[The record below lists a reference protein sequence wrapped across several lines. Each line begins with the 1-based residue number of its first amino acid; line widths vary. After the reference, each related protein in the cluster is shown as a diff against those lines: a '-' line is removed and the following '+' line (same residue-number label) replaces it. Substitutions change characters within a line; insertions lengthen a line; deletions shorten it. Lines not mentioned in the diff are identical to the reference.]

1 MRPVNLIP
9 TDERPGHRKP
19 LRGGPLA
26 YVVLAALAAVLIG
39 VTALVVTNSQIS
51 DREGDIASLEA
62 EKATV
67 EARAQALDAYTQFHL
82 VQEQRLATITSLAD
96 SRFDWERVM
105 RELALI
111 LPDDVWL
118 TNLTGTARPDA
129 AAEGAA
135 GVSLRSGI
143 AGPALELVG
152 CARSQ
157 EAVAGFLQ
165 ALKDIDGVTRV
176 GMPSSSVG
184 GGGGGD
190 SASAA
195 GTCQTRDFIAQ
206 FQMVAGFDA
215 APVPP
220 PTEAEG

>member
-9 TDERPGHRKP
+9 PDERPGHRKP

-51 DREGDIASLEA
+51 DREGEIANLEA

-118 TNLTGTARPDA
+118 TNLTGSAAPDA
-129 AAEGAA
+129 APEGAA

-165 ALKDIDGVTRV
+165 ALKDVDGVTRV

-184 GGGGGD
+184 GEGGGD

-195 GTCQTRDFIAQ
+195 ATCQTRDFIAQ

-215 APVPP
+215 APIPP